1 MSELSDDLGTEG
13 TNTIEK
19 RIQNQLRDWV
29 LIGLASIILMIISI
43 ITYHRLGYSIIN
55 WILVLIQFG
64 IFIISIIY
72 FIKMLKL
79 KNQLH
84 DTTRDSEEL

>member
-1 MSELSDDLGTEG
+1 MTELSDGLGTEG

-19 RIQNQLRDWV
+19 RIQNELRAWV

-43 ITYHRLGYSIIN
+43 ITYHRFGYSIIN
-55 WILVLIQFG
+55 WILVLIQFS